1 MTYSPYSCELTP
13 VIVPEREYSICVLE
27 WRWWR
32 SELYLSCDE
41 PRRVSWRVVLFLI
54 WASYL
59 DIMGKWFLCSF
70 SVISHPRCCFQIFLK
85 FSCPTD
91 VIYFFFPRNLSLR
104 TCLWIVCKAR
114 KWNRGLG
121 RVREGNEARRRVCYE
136 LWIIG
141 TWFHWAPLKF
151 LRIWLQIVN
160 LKIVEKRIFIY
171 WIFSSSCSCQEWSY
185 GILRHLHFQVCRS
198 MGTKAYKKPWGRK
211 QAEARCWWWWYTW
224 MKLTLAA
231 IVAEWIFCL
240 SCHIYQHKIVN
251 NILSELGGW

>member
-1 MTYSPYSCELTP
+1 MNWHLPLFQ
-13 VIVPEREYSICVLE
+13 RENCVLE

-32 SELYLSCDE
+32 SELYLSCDDHGEWVGKLYFSWYE
-41 PRRVSWRVVLFLI
+41 PVTWTSW
-54 WASYL
+54 AN
-59 DIMGKWFLCSF
+59 DF
-70 SVISHPRCCFQIFLK
+70 SVHFLSFPTPGAVSRY
-85 FSCPTD
+85 FSNFLVPLML
-91 VIYFFFPRNLSLR
+91 YFFFPRNLSLR
-104 TCLWIVCKAR
+104 TCLWIVCNAR

-121 RVREGNEARRRVCYE
+121 RVREGNEARRIVCYE

-141 TWFHWAPLKF
+141 TWFHWAPLKS

-171 WIFSSSCSCQEWSY
+171 WIFSSSCTGQEWSY

-198 MGTKAYKKPWGRK
+198 MGTKASKKPWGRK

-231 IVAEWIFCL
+231 IVADWIFRL
-240 SCHIYQHKIVN
+240 I
-251 NILSELGGW
+251 

>member
-1 MTYSPYSCELTP
+1 MLALFLWIDTCHCSRERVLYLCSWVEMMKIRTIPEL
-13 VIVPEREYSICVLE
+13 
-27 WRWWR
+27 WWTTE
-32 SELYLSCDE
+32 SELASCPFLDMSQLLGHHGQMISLFIFCHFQ
-41 PRRVSWRVVLFLI
+41 PQVLFP
-54 WASYL
+54 
-59 DIMGKWFLCSF
+59 DIS
-70 SVISHPRCCFQIFLK
+70 QIFL
-85 FSCPTD
+85 SHWCY
-91 VIYFFFPRNLSLR
+91 IFFFPRNLSLR

-198 MGTKAYKKPWGRK
+198 MGTNASKKPWGRK

-240 SCHIYQHKIVN
+240 I
-251 NILSELGGW
+251 